1 MVDTLTTTV
10 TAVDSTGIL
19 INLAANP
26 LLLTIVTAV
35 LTAVLFLIV
44 MYIIVKKVNSKKL
57 QQFKYLIQIMLDAV
71 SDGKI
76 SKAQLVEI
84 FTNLQRMFIT
94 EPELTVQ
101 QINQTV
107 LSKVHNIR
115 KSKINAEKHNEKQK

>member
-57 QQFKYLIQIMLDAV
+57 
-71 SDGKI
+71 
-76 SKAQLVEI
+76 
-84 FTNLQRMFIT
+84 
-94 EPELTVQ
+94 
-101 QINQTV
+101 
-107 LSKVHNIR
+107 
-115 KSKINAEKHNEKQK
+115 